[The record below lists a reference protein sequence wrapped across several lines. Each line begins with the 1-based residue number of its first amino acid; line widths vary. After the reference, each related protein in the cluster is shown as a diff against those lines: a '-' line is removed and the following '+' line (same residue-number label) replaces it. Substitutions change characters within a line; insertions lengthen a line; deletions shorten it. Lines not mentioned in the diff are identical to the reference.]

1 MDNKNKA
8 KLEELRGKA
17 LKKVACYQRVFKS
30 PDGKKV
36 LDDLNAAFTQALNVP
51 GDPFATPVRVGNN
64 EVLQYIKE
72 IMEVEAD
79 AGTEL
84 EG

>member
-1 MDNKNKA
+1 MDDKNKA

-17 LKKVACYQRVFKS
+17 LKKVACYQRVFKT

-36 LDDLNAAFTQALNVP
+36 LEDLKAAFEQELNVP
-51 GDPFATPVRVGNN
+51 GDPFQTHVRVGNY
-64 EVLQYIKE
+64 EVIQYIKQ

-79 AGTEL
+79 E
-84 EG
+84 